1 MEKPS
6 KNGNVT
12 GTRNR
17 SGRFIKGNPGG
28 RGREQGSRNKAT
40 IALQG
45 LLEADGVKITKKA
58 IALALA
64 GDPAA
69 LRLVVERLIPV
80 AKERRINLE
89 LPNSLSTA
97 AEVASAVGRIIEAVA
112 DGEVTPGE
120 ASTLAGII
128 EIRRKAI
135 ETEELE
141 KRIAALEGEKA
152 A

>member
-1 MEKPS
+1 MSRPINIGRKMDRDKHGRFVPGHPATKSGRKPGS
-6 KNGNVT
+6 KNKV
-12 GTRNR
+12 
-17 SGRFIKGNPGG
+17 
-28 RGREQGSRNKAT
+28 T
-40 IALQG
+40 IALQT
-45 LLEADGVKITKKA
+45 LLEKDGQKITKKA

-112 DGEVTPGE
+112 DGEVTPSE
-120 ASTLAGII
+120 AATLSGII